1 MSNTANTVPNSPSM
15 ESSPQTLP
23 DSETLPT
30 IRPPFPPVINVEDLI
45 SLRESSDGT
54 QMFPSRAP
62 NAFIIYRKQFVKAA
76 RDKGYFLPMTVISSM
91 CSRAWENEEENVKLA
106 YKKIA
111 RETYVKRKEMYP
123 KTSKRKRKKD
133 LWNIV
138 QFKPKPIPATTNN
151 SEDVKFYDLLNTEP
165 NLFYSNPGYINN
177 NNDINQAFYN
187 SMNYKHESLE
197 FMQFNNYYNDIP
209 YTFEYQNVNDM
220 SFYEPATFENLNFDT
235 NNYYI
240 FLPEDNSNILAPQ

>member
-1 MSNTANTVPNSPSM
+1 MSNTSNTVPNSPSM

-54 QMFPSRAP
+54 QMFPCRAP

-91 CSRAWENEEENVKLA
+91 CSRAWENEEEN
-106 YKKIA
+106 
-111 RETYVKRKEMYP
+111 
-123 KTSKRKRKKD
+123 D

-138 QFKPKPIPATTNN
+138 QFKPKPPATTNN

-177 NNDINQAFYN
+177 NDINQTFYN

-220 SFYEPATFENLNFDT
+220 SYFEPATFENLSFDT

-240 FLPEDNSNILAPQ
+240 FLPEDNSNISAPQ